1 MYEYEAKTLPN
12 ELLSSYFN
20 NECTNED
27 IYIIKQLL
35 KYDHNKDKYLHFK
48 EVYKNEFAG
57 ADLLTSNIM
66 YFPYSKKE
74 FAKMPQAGEVWR
86 LKRVMPVINC
96 NIIEPVAQERF
107 IFILSEP
114 LPLENSDGVV
124 SENLD
129 YYNFLALPIS
139 FELNFATHHD
149 YIIPSNNDVLGIG
162 FMISTDYA
170 FNVSN
175 NQLDRYIGRIK
186 NEDIDCIL
194 NMHFYEYG
202 ADYKEQIYQNAL
214 KGIFFDDD
222 FGPKYNYRFIIEDN
236 FNDIT
241 EYNTTLFEMF
251 ETTQINENTYTYISN
266 PINRVAAD
274 DGTGTNLK
282 EEKITL
288 LKNKSH
294 DIYLNIT
301 ETGECIL
308 FITHNKSII
317 NGNALLTIK
326 SLDNTILIEKD
337 LDLTKLK
344 VNTKLEIKN
353 LKDKFILSI
362 DYNTANVLTKVIDF
376 NLSEIIDEE

>member
-27 IYIIKQLL
+27 KYIIKQLI
-35 KYDHNKDKYLHFK
+35 KYDHNKEKYLHFK
-48 EVYKNEFAG
+48 EVYKNKFAG
-57 ADLLTSNIM
+57 EDLLTSKIM
-66 YFPYSKKE
+66 YFPYSKNKLT
-74 FAKMPQAGEVWR
+74 KMPQAGEVWS
-86 LKRVMPVINC
+86 LKRVMPIINF

-114 LPLENSDGVV
+114 LPLENSEGFV
-124 SENLD
+124 SENLE
-129 YYNFLALPIS
+129 YYYFLALPIS

-149 YIIPSNNDVLGIG
+149 YIIPSKNDVLGIG

-175 NQLDRYIGRIK
+175 SQLDRYIGEIK
-186 NEDIDCIL
+186 SEDIEGIL

-202 ADYKEQIYQNAL
+202 AGYKEQSYKSAS

-222 FGPKYNYRFIIEDN
+222 FGPKFNYRFIIEEN
-236 FNDIT
+236 FDDIT
-241 EYNTTLFEMF
+241 EYNAMLFEMF
-251 ETTQINENTYTYISN
+251 ETKTINKNAYTYISN